1 MEQPQEPNTCICKTY
16 KIKTILSPVDS
27 VFLVYF
33 CFIYYIIHV
42 FLYFTE
48 GLRRRGGDGPQTDSD
63 LDSILQ
69 HHQQLQEKLAE
80 DMVSLARNMKDH
92 AKAASN
98 IVKDDN
104 KVIQYVISLYSYR
117 PEV

>member
-1 MEQPQEPNTCICKTY
+1 M
-16 KIKTILSPVDS
+16 
-27 VFLVYF
+27 F
-33 CFIYYIIHV
+33 
-42 FLYFTE
+42 FLYLAE

-104 KVIQYVISLYSYR
+104 KVI
-117 PEV
+117 